1 MELILSRQCES
12 LTGSLGRGFGYHVQR
27 RSDYDGTIHFW
38 GVRKSKGTVPPDGHL
53 RFIFLCAELTKMR
66 LHIADIRVSV
76 AELHDALWEAG
87 LRKAAAYITAHR
99 MDFPNVFCKDD
110 IINFKNKHNL

>member
-12 LTGSLGRGFGYHVQR
+12 LTGSFGRSFGYHVQR

-53 RFIFLCAELTKMR
+53 RFILTCANLAQNK
-66 LHIADIRVSV
+66 LYLADIRVSG

-87 LRKAAAYITAHR
+87 LKTAATYLAAHR
-99 MDFPNVFCKDD
+99 TEFPNVFCKDD